1 MFGAGKNMHRVYG
14 VGLYLLAVMFLYG
27 KKEVLPKSVIKEYS
41 NPKIPGSLKYEKK
54 MDPKQAID
62 YRAQLV
68 GKYNIIEAGASGG
81 HSMYAVG
88 KELKKTQKVK

>member
-1 MFGAGKNMHRVYG
+1 
-14 VGLYLLAVMFLYG
+14 MFLYG

-41 NPKIPGSLKYEKK
+41 KNPKIPNSLKYEKK
-54 MDPKQAID
+54 MDPKVAID
-62 YRAQLV
+62 YRTDLV
-68 GKYNIIEAGASGG
+68 GKYAIKEAGASGG